1 MTPMYNYKFDP
12 IRRYLQDNEGK
23 VVTYSKLLKFASIK
37 TLYLVFFY
45 LRKLGYINK
54 VGPGKYLILKRVED
68 NLSIRSMRERVYGN

>member
-1 MTPMYNYKFDP
+1 MTLMYNYKFDP
-12 IRRYLQDNEGK
+12 IKRYLQDNEGK

-54 VGPGKYLILKRVED
+54 VSPGKYLILKRVED